1 MTADNTNGLVLDDL
15 AVNVPSAKFG
25 KAFEFDKLAFCYQ
38 AHINA
43 VYKPTGKPDFCAQ
56 LTGADF
62 GAFDTTAKSSW
73 NASAK
78 VNLLGVGVDAAPPPP
93 TYGIGF
99 VDGNFDFGGAS
110 VAFPDPGIPLGSS
123 GVSLK
128 TLGASLG
135 LDPTRFS
142 GTIGLTAAKIV
153 SISGTVFLVFASND
167 QPYAFTGNELALGG
181 GLTLPTPT
189 ATNFAFAAG
198 GDVGVTIPVV
208 GTQTLAGGY
217 VMYIFPDYVA
227 AGGNIHFDPFNGWL
241 VFDASISGQFA
252 VGSGQFDLEATSE
265 LKALKTI
272 DLKGDSVL
280 SNAGIGTCGTVSVL
294 GITESAGI
302 GYKWGDGIPG
312 GINVS
317 IGSCDLSPYKVKV
330 QAAHD
335 AAAGYTVHVPG
346 GLPSEMIKLMGTAG
360 APEVTITGPGGV
372 NASNSGQSPVVSG
385 PFVIYPIPAENATY
399 IGILKPAAGRYT
411 ISANSGSP
419 GIAQVLTADGLR
431 PSVAAHVAV
440 RRGRYT
446 VVYHASKA
454 AGQRVTFFERAGQVY
469 KAIGSTS
476 ASAGRLSFTPA
487 PGPAGVRQIAAQI
500 TENGTPVVVHP
511 GATGSAGYE
520 TVVAS
525 YRAPGPRRLPRIA
538 HLRVRHAGTRV
549 LVTWKGVPGARRYA
563 VTVTLSGGEHVVYLV
578 SAPRLTV
585 PGVFGEFTGRLTVVA
600 LGDGAR
606 TRSGVPAA
614 ARIRRVR
621 T

>member
-1 MTADNTNGLVLDDL
+1 L

-25 KAFEFDKLAFCYQ
+25 KAFEFDNLAFCYQ

-62 GAFDTTAKSSW
+62 GAFDATPEPSW

-99 VDGNFDFGGAS
+99 VDSNFDFGGAS
-110 VAFPDPGIPLGSS
+110 VSFPDPGIPLGSS
-123 GVSLK
+123 GVNLK

-153 SISGTVFLVFASND
+153 SINGTVFMVFASNGE
-167 QPYAFTGNELALGG
+167 PYTFTGNELALGA

-189 ATNFAFAAG
+189 AENFAFAAG

-217 VMYIFPDYVA
+217 VMYVFPDYVA

-241 VFDASISGQFA
+241 VFDSSISGQFA
-252 VGSGQFDLEATSE
+252 VNSGEFDLEATSE

-294 GITESAGI
+294 GISESAGV

-312 GINVS
+312 GINLS
-317 IGSCDLSPYKVKV
+317 IGSCDLSPYRVNV
-330 QAAHD
+330 QAARY
-335 AAAGYTVHVPG
+335 AAAGYTVRVPG
-346 GLPSEMIKLMGTAG
+346 GVPSEMIKLPGDGG
-360 APEVTITGPGGV
+360 APDVTITGPGGV
-372 NASNSGQSPVVSG
+372 SASNPGPSPAISG
-385 PFVIYPIPAENATY
+385 PFVIYPIPAENTTY
-399 IGILKPAAGRYT
+399 IGILKPRAGRYT
-411 ISANSGSP
+411 ISSNAGSP
-419 GIAQVLTADGLR
+419 AIAQVLVAEGLT
-431 PSVAAHVAV
+431 PSVAGRVAG
-440 RRGRYT
+440 RGGRLALVYRTSRT
-446 VVYHASKA
+446 V
-454 AGQRVTFFERAGQVY
+454 GQRVTFFERAGQVY
-469 KAIGSTS
+469 RTIGSTS
-476 ASAGRLSFTPA
+476 VSTGRLAFAPG
-487 PGPAGVRQIAAQI
+487 PGPAGVRQIVAQF
-500 TENGTPVVVHP
+500 TENGAPVLLRP
-511 GATGSAGYE
+511 GATGPGAYE

-525 YRAPGPRRLPRIA
+525 YRAPGPRPLSRPA
-538 HLRVRHAGTRV
+538 HVRVRHVGTRV
-549 LVTWKGVPGARRYA
+549 QVAWSRVRAATRYA
-563 VTVTLSGGEHVVYLV
+563 VTVTLSGGEHLTYLT
-578 SAPRLTV
+578 RGRTLTV
-585 PGVFGEFTGRLTVVA
+585 PGMFGEFTGRVTIQA

-606 TRSGVPAA
+606 TTTGPAKVTTIPGE
-614 ARIRRVR
+614 RH
-621 T
+621 